1 MKNLNCQTL
10 KHIGLWSTLP
20 QVQMSAFAGQGTPS
34 IRGSYNDERMPGS
47 FIGGEKI
54 PRI

>member
-1 MKNLNCQTL
+1 MKNFNCQSL
-10 KHIGLWSTLP
+10 RKHTGLWSTLP

-34 IRGSYNDERMPGS
+34 IRGLDQGEPGG
-47 FIGGEKI
+47 FIEGEKI